1 MTREEL
7 LARFPRASA
16 AVLALNTGAP
26 RPAPSAAPCPPRPV
40 FPAAGVKTAP
50 TAPTPRKSKGT
61 ASAGP
66 AKPRASRVPKTRNA
80 GTITEAAY
88 WGMLRSGLRRLF
100 RFWKPAVLALHA
112 ARIPCSGARG
122 QKWAYVCA
130 DCRRAF
136 PRKLVQIDHVE
147 PCGAL
152 TELSHLPDFVRR
164 LTPEDPKAYA
174 VRCLACHQAKTNA
187 ERAAVTPSDTRCSC
201 PSDTAGS

>member
-16 AVLALNTGAP
+16 AVLALNTTRQP
-26 RPAPSAAPCPPRPV
+26 TPAAAPLPPRPLI
-40 FPAAGVKTAP
+40 PAARVETAP
-50 TAPTPRKSKGT
+50 PAPTPRKSKGT
-61 ASAGP
+61 ASR
-66 AKPRASRVPKTRNA
+66 KPCVSRVPKTRNA
-80 GTITEAAY
+80 STWTEAAY
-88 WGMLRSGLRRLF
+88 WGALRSGLRRLF

-164 LTPEDPKAYA
+164 LTPEDPKAYQVLCA
-174 VRCLACHQAKTNA
+174 ACHTAKTNA
-187 ERAAVTPSDTRCSC
+187 ERGLSAPARS
-201 PSDTAGS
+201 AGPASS

>member
-50 TAPTPRKSKGT
+50 RPPTPRKSKGT

-66 AKPRASRVPKTRNA
+66 AKPRAARVPKTRNA
-80 GTITEAAY
+80 GTWTEAEFY
-88 WGMLRSGLRRLF
+88 GRLRSCLRRMSM
-100 RFWKPAVLALHA
+100 FWRPARIALHA

-136 PRKLVQIDHVE
+136 PRKQIHIDHVE

-152 TELSHLPDFVRR
+152 TELAHLPDFVRR
-164 LTPEDPKAYA
+164 LTPEDPQAYA
-174 VRCLACHQAKTNA
+174 VRCLSCHQAKTNA
-187 ERAAVTPSDTRCSC
+187 ERARPNGADEPR
-201 PSDTAGS
+201 GRKL